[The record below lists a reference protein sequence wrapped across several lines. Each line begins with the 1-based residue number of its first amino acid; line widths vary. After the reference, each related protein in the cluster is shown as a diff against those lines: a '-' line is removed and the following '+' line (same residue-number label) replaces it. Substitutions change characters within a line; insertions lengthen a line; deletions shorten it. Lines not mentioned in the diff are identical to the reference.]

1 MANVYVY
8 VGQAAQLATDIAE
21 KIDSLTEEAA
31 GMADGPEKEQ
41 LEERIA
47 VETGRL
53 DWVNSYV
60 NSGDSKPTYTTP
72 DGDVYTWV
80 LHDESSSLYE
90 FGHAVG
96 EYTQNVRMHAGVTFA
111 NKDIEVSAKDAEN
124 TAVGKQ
130 QITDELSKN
139 SAFLENIT
147 LQVEGA
153 KNDAFQKSVD
163 GLIERIEDEETAN
176 RFNKLNLN
184 GELSDLISAIQFNY
198 EAFKTANDAVTAQLR
213 KLYETYGEFNSANLE
228 QAAAEKERS
237 EEVKSEVEAKVT
249 ERRSKM
255 SDLQNNLDSQI
266 KQMHKA
272 TDVRGMGTVTHT
284 LESYTTAL
292 ANNVSEHNSGEI
304 DDATYFQ
311 NRKDIEIGFYE
322 SNSIADIERRLDIV
336 PEILERSYFSNIS
349 SHAKVGSDLFL
360 ALQDAQDSRKKSMTN
375 KAQVTAEVAE
385 RQADK
390 EKEEKEF
397 EDATVAYEDERKTLI
412 EAIKAKDDEINVKQ
426 DEVDAAVGEA
436 KGPLFEQLITLK
448 TEKGVF
454 EFSLANIEMGQE
466 LRRDKFN
473 LRQTSHENF
482 IAQGQDALSDW
493 TQAIAEYETII
504 AMIEEDFSETAQ
516 SSEEGTEKIN
526 VANGV
531 GEKYAAGDDMT
542 PQVYSLIETIAGTEN
557 IYQFSTAT
565 RAWAGLA
572 PYLGLE

>member
-80 LHDESSSLYE
+80 LHDESSSLFE
-90 FGHAVG
+90 FGRAVG
-96 EYTQNVRMHAGVTFA
+96 GYTQNVRMHAGITFA
-111 NKDIEVSAKDAEN
+111 NKALEVEALDAAN
-124 TAVGKQ
+124 TSKGKER
-130 QITDELSKN
+130 ITDELSKN
-139 SAFLENIT
+139 SAFLENIG

-153 KNDAFQKSVD
+153 KNDAFKQSVD
-163 GLIERIEDEETAN
+163 GLIERIEDPATAD
-176 RFNKLNLN
+176 RFNELNLN
-184 GELSDLISAIQFNY
+184 GELSELISAINFNY
-198 EAFKTANDAVTAQLR
+198 EAFKTANDAVTLELR
-213 KLYETYGEFNSANLE
+213 KLYEIYGEFNSANLE
-228 QAAAEKERS
+228 QAVAEKERS
-237 EEVKSEVEAKVT
+237 ENVKSEVEAKVT

-255 SDLQNNLDSQI
+255 SDLQNNLESQI
-266 KQMHKA
+266 KQMAKA

-284 LESYTTAL
+284 FDSYTTAL
-292 ANNVSEHNSGEI
+292 ANNVSEHNSEEI
-304 DDATYFQ
+304 DDETYFQ
-311 NRKDIEIGFYE
+311 NRKDIEAGFYD
-322 SNSIADIERRLDIV
+322 SKSIVDIERRLNIV
-336 PEILERSYFSNIS
+336 PEILNKSYFSDIS
-349 SHAKVGSDLFL
+349 SHAKVGSDLYI
-360 ALQDAQDSRKKSMTN
+360 AHQDAQDSRAKSMAN
-375 KAQVTAEVAE
+375 KAQVTAEIAE

-390 EKEEKEF
+390 AKETKEF
-397 EDATVAYEDERKTLI
+397 EEATVAYEEERI
-412 EAIKAKDDEINVKQ
+412 EKIKAIKEKEAEIKTKQ

-436 KGPLFEQLITLK
+436 KAPLFEALITLK
-448 TEKGVF
+448 TEKGVL
-454 EFSLANIEMGQE
+454 EFQLANAEMGQE
-466 LRRDKFN
+466 LRLDKFN

-493 TQAIAEYETII
+493 THAIAEYDAII

-516 SSEEGTEKIN
+516 SSEEGVEKIN
-526 VANGV
+526 VANGIGKAYAD
-531 GEKYAAGDDMT
+531 GEDMT

-557 IYQFSTAT
+557 IYQYSAAT

-572 PYLGLE
+572 TYLGVS